1 MSELEDQVKKI
12 DISGQI
18 NITKVIDQLKFKD
31 KELASLKV
39 IEKNYNDQL
48 TLVGEV
54 SSKKEVEWQKKLNKE
69 VEIKK

>member
-12 DISGQI
+12 EISGQI

-39 IEKNYNDQL
+39 IEKNYNEQL

>member
-54 SSKKEVEWQKKLNKE
+54 RSKKEVEWQKKLNKE

>member
-1 MSELEDQVKKI
+1 MSELEDQIKKI